1 MADPDPGCTSQAQRS
16 WPGLAGQGPCELSA
30 LGPQAAGSPRA
41 VAPSGLRVPRPRQ
54 PSAMSLGVFK
64 VSASASTVGAE
75 AQEEYVRIVG
85 LMCQKLRAEQYHSS
99 YFDRGA
105 EADSRLCTPEG
116 WFSCQVSRGPG
127 PGRPSGHQ
135 LSSWFSGF
143 SGPGTPGQ
151 RRERPPASRPPA
163 GPHRSSARFP
173 GGAAAA
179 GRGPPSRNAGGREYA
194 GHWGRRAPLGPLGR
208 RVVGRGEDGFR
219 ASETWYVPR
228 QPSR

>member
-1 MADPDPGCTSQAQRS
+1 MADPDPGCTSWAQRS
-16 WPGLAGQGPCELSA
+16 WPGLAGQGPCELRA

-41 VAPSGLRVPRPRQ
+41 VAPSGLGVPRPRQ

-85 LMCQKLRAEQYHSS
+85 LMCRKLRAEQYHSS

-116 WFSCQVSRGPG
+116 WFSCQVSGGPG
-127 PGRPSGHQ
+127 PGQPSGHQ

-143 SGPGTPGQ
+143 SGPGTPG
-151 RRERPPASRPPA
+151 RCRERPPRLPA
-163 GPHRSSARFP
+163 PSCSSQVFCPLP
-173 GGAAAA
+173 GRCCC
-179 GRGPPSRNAGGREYA
+179 RGPGPSFEKHQWQGVRGALGTEGATWPPREKGGGQRR
-194 GHWGRRAPLGPLGR
+194 GR
-208 RVVGRGEDGFR
+208 FR
-219 ASETWYVPR
+219 SF
-228 QPSR
+228 